1 MNKGTVRWFCPEQG
15 FGVIVN
21 DTDNK
26 NIFVHFS
33 AIITEGF
40 KSLAEGQ
47 KVFYDIASDA
57 KNSSK
62 IIAVNVLSA

>member
-21 DTDNK
+21 DADHK

-33 AIITEGF
+33 AIMTEGF
-40 KSLAEGQ
+40 KSLVEGQ
-47 KVFYDIASDA
+47 KVFYDIARDVR
-57 KNSSK
+57 NSSK